1 LIRWGEINTYRIL
14 VGKSLGK
21 YLLGRRRRRYEDNI
35 KKYLRDIGYED
46 GRWME
51 LAQDRVQRRTLVLT
65 VLNLGVLLPHSYA
78 RDVWYTGKHCFMD
91 LEFTVS

>member
-51 LAQDRVQRRTLVLT
+51 LAQDRVQRRVSVIA
-65 VLNLGVLLPHSYA
+65 VLNVGLVCAAAIMLTFGRPLH
-78 RDVWYTGKHCFMD
+78 
-91 LEFTVS
+91 